1 MIEIK
6 SIASLLKTGLNTIA
20 TAYFA
25 TNTTA
30 QKVSFEVYATE
41 GDYKRATLDRRTVVP
56 TINAVLI
63 SMPGAITPLQGLN
76 NFFMS
81 LDLTLIS
88 PVANKDDVANI
99 LMEYMKSTAG
109 ATGTLDTYAYVIN
122 FSILDI
128 EEAGQRPGIGHSV
141 PMHTMVYFQFILNG
155 VLSNNCVI
163 TINGETMI
171 PLDYSIARVRIPET
185 NNIANDKEMRAA
197 VSGQGFQLNLN
208 IPYLK
213 TTVTSELI
221 RDILGGVPLLGG
233 GDLGKSYTVG
243 YTDEVYSISRTMV
256 LKDATVSFQ
265 AGKVG
270 VISLSFLLAD
280 TEVYV

>member
-1 MIEIK
+1 MIDIK
-6 SIASLLKTGLNTIA
+6 SIATLLKTGLNTIA
-20 TAYFA
+20 TAYF
-25 TNTTA
+25 TSNTTA
-30 QKVSFEVYATE
+30 QKVSFEVYASE

-56 TINAVLI
+56 TINAILV

-88 PVANKDDVANI
+88 PIANKDDVANI
-99 LMEYMKSTAG
+99 FLEYMKATAG
-109 ATGTLDTYAYVIN
+109 ATGTLDSYAYVMN
-122 FSILDI
+122 FTILDV

-155 VLSNNCVI
+155 VLSNNCQI
-163 TINGETMI
+163 EINSEEMI
-171 PLDYSIARVRIPET
+171 ALDYSIARVRIPDT
-185 NNIANDKEMRAA
+185 SNIGNDKEMRSATTQ
-197 VSGQGFQLNLN
+197 QGLQININ

-213 TTVTSELI
+213 TNVTKELI
-221 RDILGGVPLLGG
+221 RDILGGVGLVGG
-233 GDLGKSYTVG
+233 GDIGKTYTVG
-243 YTDEVYSISRTMV
+243 YTDDNYSISRTMI
-256 LKDATVSFQ
+256 LKDGTVSFQ